1 MQNARKLRAWFWIW
15 RVFGT
20 NSHLNETARFGKNDA
35 VSSTVHA
42 KKKKRKEE
50 EAKMVSFWTAPYV
63 FFFPWTREA
72 GEEEDFFS
80 SSVFH
85 RHLSLKKTLTNPT
98 CPKLS
103 TCWRRGRRCVPRAVF
118 GVAAQ
123 WPPPAS
129 LSPVFPI
136 NTRESTRK
144 KEGAEKTEERGQRKR

>member
-20 NSHLNETARFGKNDA
+20 NSHLNETARFGKNGA

-103 TCWRRGRRCVPRAVF
+103 TRFWGGCT
-118 GVAAQ
+118 VAA
-123 WPPPAS
+123 PCLS
-129 LSPVFPI
+129 LPCFSYKYKGEHEKKGGGWK
-136 NTRESTRK
+136 NRRER
-144 KEGAEKTEERGQRKR
+144 TEEKIRERVKGEGW